1 MASGLIDIMKRAA
14 IDAEESATPV
24 DLKYG
29 TVSQTEPELCVRI
42 TPVFILPAALL
53 VVPENLTDHEIKLNN
68 NTFIMYNGLQV
79 GDKVALLR
87 ERGGGKYFILD
98 RVAEGR

>member
-1 MASGLIDIMKRAA
+1 MATGLIDIMKRAA
-14 IDAEESATPV
+14 IDAEESSTPV

-29 TVSQTEPELCVRI
+29 IVSQVEPELCVRI
-42 TPVFILPAALL
+42 TAVFILPSALL
-53 VVPENLTDHEIKLNN
+53 VVPESLTDHDVKIGED
-68 NTFIMYNGLQV
+68 TVTVYNGLKV
-79 GDKVALLR
+79 GEKVALLR

>member
-1 MASGLIDIMKRAA
+1 MATGLIDIIKRAS
-14 IDAEESATPV
+14 IDAEESSTPV

-29 TVSQTEPELCVRI
+29 TVTQISPELCVRI
-42 TPVFILPAALL
+42 TPVFILPSALL
-53 VVPENLTDHEIKLNN
+53 VVPEYLTDHEVKLNN
-68 NTFIMYNGLQV
+68 NTFTMYNGLKV
-79 GDKVALLR
+79 GDKVALIR